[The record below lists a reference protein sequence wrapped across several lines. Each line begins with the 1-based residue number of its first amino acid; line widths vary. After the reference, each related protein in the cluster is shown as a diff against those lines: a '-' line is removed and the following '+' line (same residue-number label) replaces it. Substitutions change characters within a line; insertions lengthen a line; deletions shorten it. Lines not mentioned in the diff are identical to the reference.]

1 MIMHEIRRV
10 GASNMNYYF
19 SDRRMMIENNGKLYS
34 EIYLPENKTANPTE
48 TEIPIEEDSE
58 I

>member
-34 EIYLPENKTANPTE
+34 EIYLPEGKTANPTE
-48 TEIPIEEDSE
+48 TEIPIEEE
-58 I
+58 E

>member
-10 GASNMNYYF
+10 GASNLNYYF
-19 SDRRMMIENNGKLYS
+19 SDRHMMLEFDENLYT

-48 TEIPIEEDSE
+48 TEIPIEEE
-58 I
+58 E